1 MRKDLIESEI
11 NMLWDDFKKNYNN
24 CMEQPI
30 EDLSIDVLRNMYKDL
45 VFIATETAFDEVNHD
60 TEFLL
65 RTLLLQHRINFNEEK
80 KSYQNPNW
88 DKSCEVN
95 GIKFEKEKI
104 YLINEDK
111 IDEYTKQLEYQVK
124 EKDEKIKELEKM
136 LKPILDLNIPINTL
150 INEFERLN
158 ELEDKMEIEKLKSK
172 K

>member
-1 MRKDLIESEI
+1 
-11 NMLWDDFKKNYNN
+11 MLWDDFKKNYNN
-24 CMEQPI
+24 YMEQPI

-45 VFIATETAFDEVNHD
+45 VFIATETAFDEVNRD

-65 RTLLLQHRINFNEEK
+65 RTLLLQHRINFNEESK
-80 KSYQNPNW
+80 QYQNLNW

-95 GIKFEKEKI
+95 GIKFEKEKT
-104 YLINEDK
+104 YLINDDK

-124 EKDEKIKELEKM
+124 EKDKKINELEKM

-158 ELEDKMEIEKLKSK
+158 ELEDNMEIEKLKSK
-172 K
+172 DKKV